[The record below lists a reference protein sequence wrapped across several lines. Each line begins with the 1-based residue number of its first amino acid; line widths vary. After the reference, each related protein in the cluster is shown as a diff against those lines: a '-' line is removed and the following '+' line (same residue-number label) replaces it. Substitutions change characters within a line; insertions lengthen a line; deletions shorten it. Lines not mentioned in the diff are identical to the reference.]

1 MEIGGALLLRQCAE
15 SLVES
20 LFDLLLEEVCALAN
34 SLSAFGWGG
43 TDPLQNRCELPL
55 AAEDLRVLL
64 AERLLGVGEGKAPAK
79 LFAEL
84 VERREDRAGGVS
96 SAGLRVGHAA
106 LPS

>member
-1 MEIGGALLLRQCAE
+1 LRQGAE

-20 LFDLLLEEVCALAN
+20 RFDLLLEEVCALAN
-34 SLSAFGWGG
+34 GLSAFGRSG
-43 TDPLQNRCELPL
+43 TDPLQNRFELPL

-79 LFAEL
+79 LFTEC
-84 VERREDRAGGVS
+84 VERGEDRAGDVS
-96 SAGLRVGHAA
+96 GAGLRVGHAA